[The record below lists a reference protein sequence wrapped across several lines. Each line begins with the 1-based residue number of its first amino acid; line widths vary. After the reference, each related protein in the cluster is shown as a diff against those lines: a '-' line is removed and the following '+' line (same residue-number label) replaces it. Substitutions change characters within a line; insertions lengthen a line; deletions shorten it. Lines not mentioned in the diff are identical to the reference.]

1 MSWRLPRLGVSA
13 KRMSEANIDFA
24 VIETDTS
31 VPAEEAVDDLLLT
44 KRLPPITPP
53 PMRPSSAPPP
63 GGAFTASGTF
73 PTEIAG
79 PQSRPSW
86 WQALLSVTSA
96 PPSLSPA
103 PTDER
108 VLRRR
113 IGATCAGM
121 AIGFV
126 ILALALGLRGV
137 EPSYSP
143 TVSAAL
149 ILARAL
155 VALGFL
161 GFGYGLLRMAERLFS
176 RGGASSADLG

>member
-1 MSWRLPRLGVSA
+1 
-13 KRMSEANIDFA
+13 MSEAQIEFA
-24 VIETDTS
+24 VQEPDTS
-31 VPAEEAVDDLLLT
+31 APLDDPADDLLLT

-53 PMRPSSAPPP
+53 PLMRPSSVPPP
-63 GGAFTASGTF
+63 RGAFTASGTF
-73 PTEIAG
+73 PTDASG

-86 WQALLSVTSA
+86 WQALLTA
-96 PPSLSPA
+96 TFPPPSLAPA
-103 PTDER
+103 PPTDAR

-121 AIGFV
+121 AVGFV

-161 GFGYGLLRMAERLFS
+161 GFGYGLLRMAERLFTAGHGGS
-176 RGGASSADLG
+176 GASDLG